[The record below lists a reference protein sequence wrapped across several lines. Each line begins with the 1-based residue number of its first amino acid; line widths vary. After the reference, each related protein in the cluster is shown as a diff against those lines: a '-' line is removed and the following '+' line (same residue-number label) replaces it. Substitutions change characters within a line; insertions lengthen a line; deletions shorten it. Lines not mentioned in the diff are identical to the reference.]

1 MNKPI
6 LQHDLGVIQ
15 ADLMIADNTIEL
27 AKQSG
32 NKDLLCMA
40 GYHLAQA
47 AEKCLKAIVKV
58 ERKDIYKSLT
68 QTHDITYIMQKAEI
82 ARHGTIAENLFIAE
96 NSEKISAFNGL
107 RYGLQ
112 SITLKEVESLRVAVK
127 AFSERLEK
135 DFEKANPDKKQNLE
149 SAKHEWNSR
158 PKANLNLVIEEK
170 SEKEL
175 KNDMKSK
182 PVRKPVRNGNQKKN
196 NQKKHTPT
204 RGKEIE

>member
-1 MNKPI
+1 MSKPI
-6 LQHDLGVIQ
+6 LQHDLSVIQ

-58 ERKDIYKSLT
+58 ERKDIYKNLT

-96 NSEKISAFNGL
+96 NSDKLSAFNGL

-112 SITLKEVESLRVAVK
+112 SITLKEVEALRVAVK
-127 AFSERLEK
+127 AFAERLEK
-135 DFEKANPDKKQNLE
+135 DFEKENPDKKKNMENAEKEFERRNKVNLT
-149 SAKHEWNSR
+149 
-158 PKANLNLVIEEK
+158 LVPEEK

-175 KNDMKSK
+175 KNDMKNK
-182 PVRKPVRNGNQKKN
+182 PVRKPVRNGNQKRH

-204 RGKEIE
+204 KGKEIE